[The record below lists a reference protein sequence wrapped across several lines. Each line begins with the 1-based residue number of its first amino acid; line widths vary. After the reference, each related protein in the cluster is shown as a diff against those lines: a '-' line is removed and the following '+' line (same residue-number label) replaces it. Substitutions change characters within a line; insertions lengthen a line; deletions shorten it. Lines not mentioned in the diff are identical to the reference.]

1 MYNNILLPISFE
13 GRRDSLGAIAVAE
26 GLASPGA
33 KITMLHIMDPI
44 PGYASTYM
52 PSEFRA
58 HQRKELLA
66 DLSNLARGVR
76 GAECEVIDGH
86 AGREIVDW
94 AEVHHNDL
102 IVMASHRPGI
112 EDYFLGATAA
122 RVVRHARRSVH
133 VLR

>member
-44 PGYASTYM
+44 PGYATIHM
-52 PSEFRA
+52 PSEFRDNL
-58 HQRKELLA
+58 RKELLA
-66 DLSNLARGVR
+66 DLANLARGVW
-76 GAECEVIDGH
+76 GAEWEVVEGH
-86 AGREIVDW
+86 AGREIVNW
-94 AEVHHNDL
+94 AAVNHNDL
-102 IVMASHRPGI
+102 IVMVSHRPGI

-122 RVVRHARRSVH
+122 RVVRHAQCSVH

>member
-44 PGYASTYM
+44 PGYATIHM
-52 PSEFRA
+52 PSEFRDNL
-58 HQRKELLA
+58 RKELLA
-66 DLSNLARGVR
+66 DLANLARGVR
-76 GAECEVIDGH
+76 GAEWEVVEGH
-86 AGREIVDW
+86 AGREIVNW
-94 AEVHHNDL
+94 AAVNHNDL

-122 RVVRHARRSVH
+122 RVVRHAQCSVH